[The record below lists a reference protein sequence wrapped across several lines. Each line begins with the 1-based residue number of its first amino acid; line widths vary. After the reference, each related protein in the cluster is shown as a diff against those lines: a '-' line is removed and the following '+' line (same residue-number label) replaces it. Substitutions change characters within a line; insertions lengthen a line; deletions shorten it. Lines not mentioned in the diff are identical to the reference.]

1 MDDGSATLSML
12 IEQARRA
19 AEDRVKVSA
28 AYDFRQVR
36 LLWAQRVGSRVPS
49 QQLILKCCLPP
60 RATFGQI
67 HSRIFS

>member
-1 MDDGSATLSML
+1 MYGSRREQRGRPRDEGFAVDDGSATLSML

-36 LLWAQRVGSRVPS
+36 PL
-49 QQLILKCCLPP
+49 
-60 RATFGQI
+60 
-67 HSRIFS
+67 